1 MMVYMRPLFPDIQIN
16 QSYMVPVSDGHEIYV
31 EESGNPDGI
40 PVVYCHGGPGSGSDP
55 LYRRFYDP
63 EHYRIILFDQRGCG
77 QSTPHCASDI
87 NAIWNNTLTDL
98 TKDMELI
105 RQHLNIKRWVVAG
118 GSWGTTVALI
128 YAIEY
133 PSLVLGLIL
142 RGIFLG
148 RQQDL
153 DWLYGSRVGASQIY
167 PERHADFIRG
177 KNSDSVAE
185 LLTDYYELL
194 TGDNDLIQL
203 SAAKQF
209 ATWEG
214 SICKLKSNVPRAT
227 MTNKEV
233 IAGSLLATH
242 YFTNNCFI
250 YEHEII
256 SEIDRINH
264 IPGYIIHGRYDIVC
278 KAEGAYALDQAW
290 ENGVL
295 EIIPEAGHSCTEV
308 GIIDGLV
315 KASDKMA
322 KYIEQEKLS

>member
-1 MMVYMRPLFPDIQIN
+1 MRPLFPDIKIN
-16 QSYMVPVSDGHEIYV
+16 KSYMVPVSDGHVIYV

-40 PVVYCHGGPGSGSDP
+40 PVVYCHGGPGAGSEP

-77 QSTPHCASDI
+77 QSTPHCATDI
-87 NAIWNNTLTDL
+87 NAIWHNTLTDL
-98 TKDMELI
+98 TKDMETI
-105 RQHLNIKRWVVAG
+105 RQHLNVKRWVVAG
-118 GSWGTTVALI
+118 GSWGTTVALL

-153 DWLYGSRVGASQIY
+153 DWLYGGRTGASQIF
-167 PERHADFIRG
+167 PEHYASFVRG

-185 LLTDYYELL
+185 LLADYYEQL
-194 TGDNDLIQL
+194 TGDNDLVQL

-209 ATWEG
+209 AHWES
-214 SICKLKSNVPRAT
+214 SIAKLKPSSSLLQESNRD
-227 MTNKEV
+227 V

-256 SEIDRINH
+256 SEIDRISQ
-264 IPGYIIHGRYDIVC
+264 IPGYIVHGRYDTVC
-278 KAEGAYALDQAW
+278 KAEGAYALSQAW

-308 GIIDGLV
+308 GIVDGLV
-315 KASDKMA
+315 KVSDKMA
-322 KYIEQEKLS
+322 KYIQQEKLS

>member
-1 MMVYMRPLFPDIQIN
+1 MTVFMRPLFPDIQIN
-16 QSYMVPVSDGHEIYV
+16 QSYMVPVSDGHFIYV

-40 PVVYCHGGPGSGSDP
+40 PVVYCHGGPGGGSEH
-55 LYRRFYDP
+55 LYRRFYNP

-77 QSTPHCASDI
+77 KSTPHCANDI
-87 NAIWNNTLTDL
+87 NATWNNTLSDL
-98 TKDMELI
+98 TKDMEVI
-105 RQHLNIKRWVVAG
+105 RQYLNIKRWVVAG

-142 RGIFLG
+142 RGVFLG

-153 DWLYGSRVGASQIY
+153 DWLYGTKVGASQIY
-167 PERHADFIRG
+167 PERHANFIRG
-177 KNSDSVAE
+177 KNADSVAE
-185 LLTDYYELL
+185 LLADYYEQL
-194 TGDNDLIQL
+194 TGDNDLVQL

-209 ATWEG
+209 AHWES
-214 SICKLKSNVPRAT
+214 SISKLKPSSGSLQ

-233 IAGSLLATH
+233 IAGSLLACH
-242 YFTNNCFI
+242 YFTNNCFM

-256 SEIDRINH
+256 SEIGRISH

-278 KAEGAYALDQAW
+278 KPEGAYELSRFW
-290 ENGVL
+290 ENGLL
-295 EIIPEAGHSCTEV
+295 EIIPEAGHSCTEI

-315 KASDKMA
+315 RASDEMA
-322 KYIEQEKLS
+322 NYIKQEKLS